1 MTAEHHDHGAALSC
15 RMHEGVHDA
24 LEVASDEDVGEGAEE
39 GAERAVIA
47 RRARELARIDLVGA
61 AGDRDGA
68 DLREVGFRDRRARG
82 VA

>member
-1 MTAEHHDHGAALSC
+1 M
-15 RMHEGVHDA
+15 HDA
-24 LEVASDEDVGEGAEE
+24 LEVAGDEDVREGAEE

-47 RRARELARIDLVGA
+47 RGAGELARVDLVWA

-68 DLREVGFRDRRARG
+68 DLREVGFRDRRCRD